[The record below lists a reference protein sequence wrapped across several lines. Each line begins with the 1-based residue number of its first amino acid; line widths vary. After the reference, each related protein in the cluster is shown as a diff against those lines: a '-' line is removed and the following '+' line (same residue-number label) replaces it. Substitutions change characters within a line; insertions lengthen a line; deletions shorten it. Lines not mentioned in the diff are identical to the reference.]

1 MDGQEERCLLRNGD
15 AAGGKGIRHR
25 RLVSLRAELLSRC
38 TAKST
43 IVSVPVSRLPELVY
57 QTKKDLADHGIM
69 STILGHVGDG
79 MSRAHGD
86 GPRYNC

>member
-1 MDGQEERCLLRNGD
+1 M
-15 AAGGKGIRHR
+15 H
-25 RLVSLRAELLSRC
+25 AE
-38 TAKST
+38 ST

-79 MSRAHGD
+79 MSHAHGD